1 MPRPRAHGNGT
12 KRDAILAAAVELLL
26 AQGYDG
32 TSMDAVAAAA
42 GVSKTTVYAHFS
54 DKAQL
59 FNAVMA
65 HAASMLAPDI
75 AEGLAGVGETDH
87 VRRLA
92 IVLFE
97 VVRAATAPELIAYF
111 RVLIAE
117 HDRRRELRGVIE
129 GARAEGGAPD
139 VTTLVA
145 PFIEAVANERG
156 VELVDPSQWVIVLLR
171 LTAPAVQFD
180 MLASDFRPSDELL
193 RIHVELV
200 VRIFVG
206 GALPF
211 EGRAQL
217 PAGYEA
223 YPWGPA
229 FEQG

>member
-87 VRRLA
+87 VRRLS

-97 VVRAATAPELIAYF
+97 VVRAATVPELIAYF

-117 HDRRRELRGVIE
+117 HDRRQELRGVIE

-139 VTTLVA
+139 VTTLMA

-156 VELVDPSQWVIVLLR
+156 VELIDPSQWVIVLLR